1 MDLPKQKNF
10 YDVKRQFQGKDS
22 PTAQP
27 EPERTA
33 REPLPRGQ
41 IIFGLILIAFV
52 AALAFLKIRGADAEL
67 VPTTPT
73 VATAPAHATKP

>member
-22 PTAQP
+22 PTAQSEP
-27 EPERTA
+27 EPAA

-41 IIFGLILIAFV
+41 IIFGLLLIAFV

-73 VATAPAHATKP
+73 VATAPATKPKT